1 MPGPAIGAAP
11 RHRRRPGGTES
22 PWRLIWGRFRRH
34 RLAVVSGVILALFYL
49 SAIFAEFLAPGDPH
63 AYNARYTYAPPQ
75 AIHLFDRDEAGRL
88 VFRPYVLG
96 YTVTIDPVALRRTFE
111 VDRDAKH
118 RLVLLGKSE
127 PYLLMGL
134 IPMQRKLLTVED
146 RGAPLLLLGA
156 DRLGRDVLSRLILGT
171 RISLSVGLVGV
182 VLSLAIGLV
191 VGGLS
196 GYHGGRLDLVVQRVI
211 EFLRSLPSIP
221 LWMGLTAALPRDWP
235 PLAIYFAVTI
245 ILSLVGWTELARV
258 VRGRFLALKTEDY
271 VTAAR
276 LDGASD
282 LRLIFRHM
290 MPAFTSHIIAA
301 ASLAIPAMILA
312 ETSLS
317 FLGLGLQPP
326 IISWGVLLQEA
337 QNVRSVATAPWLLW
351 PAAAMIIAVLA
362 MNFLGDGLRDAADP
376 YAT

>member
-1 MPGPAIGAAP
+1 M
-11 RHRRRPGGTES
+11 
-22 PWRLIWGRFRRH
+22 
-34 RLAVVSGVILALFYL
+34 ILALFYL

-111 VDRDAKH
+111 VDRGEKH

-127 PYLLMGL
+127 PYLLMGF